1 VILKKR
7 NCICVSPTGSGKTL
21 AFLFPFMLN
30 LLQDKKKGKAT
41 KALIVAPTFELSLQI
56 YSVALQFLGKEGEG
70 GLVVKHIN
78 KMAFGEE
85 MEKYGEE
92 FKTLDILV
100 TTPLKFIKIAEKG
113 VEISSFEYIALD
125 EADKY
130 FELGFIEQFKSL
142 TDLFKTSQKHYSLFS
157 ATLPPQIEKL
167 ILEILVDP
175 VQIIVKGK
183 MAVLDTITQKLTYC
197 GTEYGKILEIKN
209 IINVESRLTVGR
221 THEDP
226 VSDFHPVEGT
236 SSATTQRDQEHRHPG
251 GVH

>member
-1 VILKKR
+1 
-7 NCICVSPTGSGKTL
+7 
-21 AFLFPFMLN
+21 MLN
-30 LLQDKKKGKAT
+30 LLQDKKKGLTT

-56 YSVALQFLGKEGEG
+56 YSVALQFLGKEGQG

-85 MEKYGEE
+85 MEKYSEE
-92 FKTLDILV
+92 FNTLDILV

-113 VEISSFEYIALD
+113 VEINSFEYIALD

-167 ILEILVDP
+167 VLEILVDP

-183 MAVLDTITQKLTYC
+183 MAVLETITQKLTYC

-209 IINVESRLTVGR
+209 IINVQRPLKVGR
-221 THEDP
+221 TNENP
-226 VSDFHPVEGT
+226 MSYFHSVEGT
-236 SSATTQRDQEHRHPG
+236 SSPIAQRDKKHWNSCRVHRICIVSG
-251 GVH
+251 